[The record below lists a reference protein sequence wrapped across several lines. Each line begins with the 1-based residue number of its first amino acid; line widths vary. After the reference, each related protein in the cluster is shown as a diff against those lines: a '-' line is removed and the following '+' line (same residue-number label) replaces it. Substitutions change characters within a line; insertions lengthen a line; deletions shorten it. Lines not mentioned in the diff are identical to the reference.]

1 MTQIAGQAAQES
13 DKKVY
18 LRSNYQPYPFH
29 IDKTELEFHLAP
41 SYTIVKAKLTVRAK
55 AGRGSEPMVLN
66 GVNLQLRK
74 LSINGA
80 LCSPQLYRIEGE
92 TLVLINVPDSF
103 VLETEVLIK
112 PKENTSLEGL
122 YMSNLAFFT
131 QCEAEGFR
139 RITYYPDRP
148 DVLSIFEVQL
158 FANSKE
164 FPILLSNGNLKHT
177 ERLADDLHSAV
188 WSDPFPKPC
197 YLFALVA
204 GDFYC
209 HEKRVKTSS
218 GQEKLL
224 QIYVRESD
232 ANKTDAAMKALEDS
246 IAWDE
251 KRFGLSLDLERYMI
265 VAVSDFNMGA
275 MENKGLNIFN
285 TKYVLASPDVATDAD
300 YANVEAVVGHEYFH
314 NWTGNRVTCRDW
326 FQLSLKEGLTVF
338 RDQEFSADM
347 MAVSSPTAR
356 ALKRIDDVRVLQQ
369 VQFAED
375 QGPMAHPIRP
385 DSYEEISNFYTAT
398 VYEKGAE
405 VVRMIHT
412 LLGEEGFMKGMA
424 LYVQRHDGKAVAC
437 DDFVDAM
444 ADANGKDL
452 TQFKRWYE
460 QAGTPIV
467 EMSQQY
473 DAAKAT
479 LTLRFKQSNP
489 PVGIEITNQ
498 PKKEALHIPILMGLI
513 DAQGKPVNLMLEK
526 DGQVEDTK
534 SSSVLLELTQTEQSF
549 VFHRVPNQVV
559 VSALRNFS
567 APIKLI
573 QVRTEQQAEREL
585 MHIAKY
591 DEDLFNRAEA
601 IFQMSVGVVLAQY
614 QQQADAAVKIDR
626 LCEVFTNVL
635 DHADRDWAMAAEM
648 LTLPTEGLLGDQVK
662 ELDPAKMRAARIA
675 VRQALASRLRAK
687 WLDIY
692 TRLQLKQPYQMSADQ
707 IAMRAMKHVALG
719 FLCELPESDGGKDA
733 FVLAKAHFEHA
744 DNLTERV
751 GALSA
756 MLIQKKPADIAAL
769 QDMYEQFKQEALVID
784 RWFQLQ
790 ATARQTNVEHI
801 RLLMQH
807 PLFSMTNPNRMR
819 SLLSAFF
826 GGNAAQFHNEQG
838 YRLWEETVVFLN
850 EKNPQV
856 AARIARLLERY
867 RHFEPRLQTLIHA
880 SLTRLQA
887 RSDLVSDVRE
897 IINKALQ
904 F

>member
-1 MTQIAGQAAQES
+1 
-13 DKKVY
+13 
-18 LRSNYQPYPFH
+18 
-29 IDKTELEFHLAP
+29 
-41 SYTIVKAKLTVRAK
+41 
-55 AGRGSEPMVLN
+55 
-66 GVNLQLRK
+66 
-74 LSINGA
+74 
-80 LCSPQLYRIEGE
+80 
-92 TLVLINVPDSF
+92 
-103 VLETEVLIK
+103 
-112 PKENTSLEGL
+112 
-122 YMSNLAFFT
+122 
-131 QCEAEGFR
+131 
-139 RITYYPDRP
+139 
-148 DVLSIFEVQL
+148 
-158 FANSKE
+158 
-164 FPILLSNGNLKHT
+164 
-177 ERLADDLHSAV
+177 
-188 WSDPFPKPC
+188 
-197 YLFALVA
+197 
-204 GDFYC
+204 
-209 HEKRVKTSS
+209 
-218 GQEKLL
+218 
-224 QIYVRESD
+224 
-232 ANKTDAAMKALEDS
+232 
-246 IAWDE
+246 
-251 KRFGLSLDLERYMI
+251 
-265 VAVSDFNMGA
+265 
-275 MENKGLNIFN
+275 
-285 TKYVLASPDVATDAD
+285 
-300 YANVEAVVGHEYFH
+300 
-314 NWTGNRVTCRDW
+314 
-326 FQLSLKEGLTVF
+326 
-338 RDQEFSADM
+338 
-347 MAVSSPTAR
+347 
-356 ALKRIDDVRVLQQ
+356 
-369 VQFAED
+369 
-375 QGPMAHPIRP
+375 
-385 DSYEEISNFYTAT
+385 
-398 VYEKGAE
+398 
-405 VVRMIHT
+405 
-412 LLGEEGFMKGMA
+412 
-424 LYVQRHDGKAVAC
+424 
-437 DDFVDAM
+437 
-444 ADANGKDL
+444 
-452 TQFKRWYE
+452 
-460 QAGTPIV
+460 
-467 EMSQQY
+467 
-473 DAAKAT
+473 
-479 LTLRFKQSNP
+479 
-489 PVGIEITNQ
+489 
-498 PKKEALHIPILMGLI
+498 
-513 DAQGKPVNLMLEK
+513 
-526 DGQVEDTK
+526 
-534 SSSVLLELTQTEQSF
+534 
-549 VFHRVPNQVV
+549 VV

-626 LCEVFTNVL
+626 LCEVFANVL

-756 MLIQKKPADIAAL
+756 MLIQKKPSDIAAL